1 MRVAESKQASKQ
13 ARAHKCWES
22 NRKMG
27 ADWVQGLGR
36 RVWALGLGERNR
48 KMGED
53 SNVNKRGRIAIK
65 VTVALP

>member
-1 MRVAESKQASKQ
+1 
-13 ARAHKCWES
+13 
-22 NRKMG
+22 MG

-53 SNVNKRGRIAIK
+53 SNVNKRGRIAIE